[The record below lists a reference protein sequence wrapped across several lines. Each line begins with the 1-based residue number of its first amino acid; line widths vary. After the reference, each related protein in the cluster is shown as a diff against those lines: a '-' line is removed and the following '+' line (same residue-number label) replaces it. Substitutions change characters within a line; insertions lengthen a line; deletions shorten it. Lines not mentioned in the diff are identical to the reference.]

1 MIFPETTFCLKYGD
15 KCNRMEENVCGR
27 TWGMKDEDN
36 RRLLELLTRKNE
48 ANERVMSSIRASIAM
63 QARTVDFVNL
73 QSMQA
78 TAAITAAY
86 EKTINK
92 SLELVFEK
100 MKQITD
106 ISQIHHAHAP
116 LLISLASDSMR
127 RATRISGISELYKA
141 VTSFMLAQ
149 IDTSMLDDIGEE
161 FSDYEEVSQE
171 EQEIVIEIVSD
182 IFANAD
188 NPNYNINERFKNRVE
203 KFKNKHYIA
212 FIIISV
218 ILTSFILP
226 QLNNKLT
233 ETTKNIGTTKNMT
246 NIVRADPKLTSNT
259 VDVLPQ
265 NANII
270 ILEDA
275 PYYFKIAY
283 QVEEDN
289 KMVEKEGYLSKR
301 AIVFEN
307 MDNLKDLAE
316 VE

>member
-1 MIFPETTFCLKYGD
+1 
-15 KCNRMEENVCGR
+15 MEENVCGR

>member
-1 MIFPETTFCLKYGD
+1 
-15 KCNRMEENVCGR
+15 
-27 TWGMKDEDN
+27 MKDEDN